1 MLKTMCAIGIC
12 ILAFVAVGQAAS
24 KYQVGTI
31 TEVKV
36 HKPAVDGVSEAASYE
51 VSLKVGDTVYLLIY
65 APPLGMNT
73 VKYSAGRDV
82 LVLVGIPLS
91 MVVVGKLLSKLNR
104 VYGDVTNT
112 TPAFSRSA

>member
-82 LVLVGIPLS
+82 LVLVGKDTITYNDL
-91 MVVVGKLLSKLNR
+91 VGQSFELPI
-104 VYGDVTNT
+104 V
-112 TPAFSRSA
+112 SRKSAKDAKQPK

>member
-1 MLKTMCAIGIC
+1 MLKTICAIGIC
-12 ILAFVAVGQAAS
+12 ILACAAFGQAAS

-36 HKPAVDGVSEAASYE
+36 HQSADDGVSEAASYE
-51 VSLKVGDTVYLLIY
+51 VSLRVGDTVYLLIY

-82 LVLVGIPLS
+82 LVLVGKDTITCNNLVGQSFEIPIVS
-91 MVVVGKLLSKLNR
+91 R
-104 VYGDVTNT
+104 
-112 TPAFSRSA
+112 RSAKDAKQAK

>member
-65 APPLGMNT
+65 APPLGMTT

-82 LVLVGIPLS
+82 LVLVGKDTITYNDL
-91 MVVVGKLLSKLNR
+91 VGQSFELPI
-104 VYGDVTNT
+104 V
-112 TPAFSRSA
+112 SRKSAKDAKQPK